1 MIPEQQRPPTDR
13 QRPSTQ
19 VDPVKVRESLGRL
32 MEIYRGIAEKA
43 DEVSTHRC
51 PYKNAR
57 SRCTAAFKCRNQYFT
72 RVPGDLPVCT
82 GSDKLDY
89 RKAWETEERIGSV

>member
-1 MIPEQQRPPTDR
+1 MSSEPRPETA
-13 QRPSTQ
+13 
-19 VDPVKVRESLGRL
+19 VDPARVRQSLARL

-57 SRCTAAFKCRNQYFT
+57 ARCTASFKCRNQYFT
-72 RVPGDLPVCT
+72 RLPDDLPVCT

-89 RKAWETEERIGSV
+89 RKAWDTETRLGT

>member
-1 MIPEQQRPPTDR
+1 MIPEQQV
-13 QRPSTQ
+13 PSTP
-19 VDPVKVRESLGRL
+19 VDPAKVRASLARL

-43 DEVSTHRC
+43 DEVSTRRC

-57 SRCTAAFKCRNQYFT
+57 SRCTAVFKCRNQYFT

-89 RKAWETEERIGSV
+89 RKAWETEERLGPA